1 MFYSLV
7 WCVSHRQSLT
17 TQVNSFFNFQG
28 FISCGSAGSRE
39 IHSDRD
45 AFIWGQ
51 RLYKFMHFLMI
62 CLIKHNNNNKYI
74 FISFNT
80 VCVIPVYAALLIFMM
95 PVGDMSTFLVEVC
108 DEDRRGQSICLQNI
122 L

>member
-1 MFYSLV
+1 MVHFSQT
-7 WCVSHRQSLT
+7 VSHDSGQ
-17 TQVNSFFNFQG
+17 FFSNFWG
-28 FISCGSAGSRE
+28 FITCGFVGSRE

-45 AFIWGQ
+45 TFIRGQ
-51 RLYKFMHFLMI
+51 RLYNFMHFLLI
-62 CLIKHNNNNKYI
+62 CLINNTNNNNNMYI

-95 PVGDMSTFLVEVC
+95 PVGDMSVFLVEVC
-108 DEDRRGQSICLQNI
+108 DECCRGQSICLQNI